1 MLNAPVHRRTPL
13 ILMTMAAF
21 WLAGHPWRGIW
32 HDNILYAGQA
42 LRRLY
47 PLNFQ
52 HDLYFLH
59 GSQDAFTIFSPV
71 YAAAIAALGL
81 PGATLLLLVA
91 GYALWIAAAAYLLS
105 DMSSGVTGQIQ
116 YVDAGFNVVG
126 MSLNDP
132 AEATPTAG

>member
-1 MLNAPVHRRTPL
+1 MHRRLPL

-21 WLAGHPWRGIW
+21 WLASHPWRGIW
-32 HDNILYAGQA
+32 HDNVLYAAQA

-59 GSQDAFTIFSPV
+59 GSQDAFTIFSPL

-81 PGATLLLLVA
+81 PGATLTLLIA
-91 GYALWIAAAAYLLS
+91 GYLLWIAAAAYLLS
-105 DMSSGVTGQIQ
+105 
-116 YVDAGFNVVG
+116 ALLRGFYFWLGLTMVCLFSAIFTSIVF
-126 MSLNDP
+126 
-132 AEATPTAG
+132 